1 MQAQTVLLIGG
12 SGFVGASV
20 IESLV
25 QRGLRVVV
33 PTRRVPRRT
42 SPPSVEWIAADVN
55 ADGVLDALM
64 PGVDAVIN
72 LVGILHDRD
81 GSAPFGRDFRAAH
94 VELPRKIVAA
104 MHAAGVRR
112 LIHVSALR
120 ASDDAPSAYLRSKAA
135 GEAVLREADGIEVT
149 IFRPSVI
156 FGAGDAFLNLFAR
169 LLRVFPVLPLAGA
182 AARFQPVF
190 VDDVARVLV
199 DAIDRPETVGQVYE
213 LGGPSVYPLRA
224 LVEYV
229 AACRGLCRLV
239 VPLPMPL
246 AYLQAGLLGCLPQPP
261 MTIDNLRSMRLDNV
275 CDGRHDYPDWRPTA
289 LEAVVPKYLSRVSET

>member
-1 MQAQTVLLIGG
+1 MQAQSVLLIGG
-12 SGFVGASV
+12 SGFVGTSV
-20 IESLV
+20 IESLA
-25 QRGLRVVV
+25 QRGLRIVV

-42 SPPSVEWIAADVN
+42 SSPAVEWVNADVN
-55 ADGVLDALM
+55 ADGVLAALM

-81 GSAPFGRDFRAAH
+81 SSAPFGRGFSAAH

-112 LIHVSALR
+112 LLHVSALR
-120 ASDDAPSAYLRSKAA
+120 ASDAAPSAYLRSKAA
-135 GEAVLREADGIEVT
+135 GEAALREADGIEVT

-156 FGAGDAFLNLFAR
+156 FGPDDAFLNLFAR

-182 AARFQPVF
+182 TARFQPVF
-190 VDDVARVLV
+190 VGDVARVLA
-199 DAIDRPETVGQVYE
+199 DAIERPETVGQIYE
-213 LGGPSVYPLRA
+213 LGGPRVYPLRA

-229 AACRGLCRLV
+229 AVCRGLRRLV

-261 MTIDNLRSMRLDNV
+261 MTIDNLRSMRLDNI

-289 LEAVVPKYLSRVSET
+289 LETVVPTYLS

>member
-1 MQAQTVLLIGG
+1 MQGQSVLLLGG

-20 IESLV
+20 IESLA
-25 QRGLRVVV
+25 RCGFRIVV
-33 PTRRVPRRT
+33 PTRHVPRRT
-42 SPPSVEWIAADVN
+42 PSPAVEWVSVDVN
-55 ADGVLDALM
+55 AEGVLAALM
-64 PGVDAVIN
+64 PGVDVVIN

-81 GSAPFGRDFRAAH
+81 SSAPFGRGFGAAH
-94 VELPRKIVAA
+94 VELPRKIVVA

-112 LIHVSALR
+112 LLHVSALR
-120 ASDDAPSAYLRSKAA
+120 ASDAAPSAYLRSKAA
-135 GEAVLREADGIEVT
+135 GEAVLRGADGIEVT

-156 FGAGDAFLNLFAR
+156 FGPDDAFLNLFAR

-182 AARFQPVF
+182 TARFQPVF
-190 VDDVARVLV
+190 VVDVARVLV

-213 LGGPSVYPLRA
+213 LGGPSVYTLRA

-229 AACRGLCRLV
+229 AACRGLRRLV

-261 MTIDNLRSMRLDNV
+261 MTVDNLRSMRLDNV

-289 LEAVVPKYLSRVSET
+289 LEAVVPTYLS